1 MLPGTDPIQWTS
13 RKVTV
18 SMKMNQ
24 YGLFL
29 HVHIVNHDR
38 WHIQDVI
45 TSTETSQGPVQ
56 ALADHL
62 FNFRSVITR
71 SPRKRVVRSFS
82 SHFRH

>member
-45 TSTETSQGPVQ
+45 ASTETSQGPVQ

-62 FNFRSVITR
+62 FNFCSVITG
-71 SPRKRVVRSFS
+71 SPRKRIVHSILSRF
-82 SHFRH
+82 HH